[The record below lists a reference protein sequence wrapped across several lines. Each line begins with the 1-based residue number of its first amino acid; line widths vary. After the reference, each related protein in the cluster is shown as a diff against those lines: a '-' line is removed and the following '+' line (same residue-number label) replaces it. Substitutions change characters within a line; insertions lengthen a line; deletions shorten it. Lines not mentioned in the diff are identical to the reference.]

1 MHWDLVG
8 YAALGV
14 LALASKWGHDGLRVY
29 VPTALI
35 RTLHLDD
42 DRNTQLEF
50 LFFIVMGSIFGVLVG
65 GPETPRQAVA
75 AGLGWTGLLTI
86 PNSSKMRPGNAESE

>member
-1 MHWDLVG
+1 MRWDLLG

-29 VPTALI
+29 VPSGLI
-35 RTLHLDD
+35 KTLHLDD
-42 DRNTQLEF
+42 DRNTQIEF
-50 LFFIVMGSIFGVLVG
+50 VFFIVLGAFFGVLIG

-86 PNSSKMRPGNAESE
+86 PSSSKARRAKE

>member
-1 MHWDLVG
+1 MRWDLFG

-35 RTLHLDD
+35 KTLHLDE
-42 DRNTQLEF
+42 DRNTQMEF
-50 LFFIVMGSIFGVLVG
+50 LCFVILGSIFGILMG

-75 AGLGWTGLLTI
+75 AGLGWTGLLSI
-86 PNSSKMRPGNAESE
+86 PSSSKARTREK